1 MDAFVAL
8 YLFMLAG
15 IAGYVLIA
23 NVPSILH
30 TPLLSGSNFIHGV
43 VLAGAMVALGHAEGA
58 LQISIGFI
66 GVMAATA
73 NCIGGYVVT
82 DRMLA
87 MFETSA
93 KRNQRRVEEEQRL
106 LAERHNLRSSDS
118 ENSDSKNSDPDAKH
132 GDPKRKAT
140 EDVAPEDVAPEDKDA
155 IKNKDNDGS
164 RTS

>member
-43 VLAGAMVALGHAEGA
+43 VLVGAMVALGHAEGV
-58 LQISIGFI
+58 LQIAIGFLC
-66 GVMAATA
+66 VVAATA
-73 NCIGGYVVT
+73 NAVGGYVVT

-87 MFETSA
+87 MFEQSA
-93 KRNQRRVEEEQRL
+93 KRKEERARRAQAL
-106 LAERHNLRSSDS
+106 NAGI
-118 ENSDSKNSDPDAKH
+118 DPDADASGADESDAQR
-132 GDPKRKAT
+132 GDSA
-140 EDVAPEDVAPEDKDA
+140 
-155 IKNKDNDGS
+155 
-164 RTS
+164 

>member
-1 MDAFVAL
+1 MDGFVAL

-43 VLAGAMVALGHAEGA
+43 VLAGTMVALGHAQGT
-58 LQISIGFI
+58 LQIVIGFL

-73 NCIGGYVVT
+73 NVVGGYVVT

-87 MFETSA
+87 MFESTA
-93 KRNQRRVEEEQRL
+93 KRNKRRVEEQAL
-106 LAERHNLRSSDS
+106 QLAERNSQLDDNLKGSVENDLSEPSVSVDDDGKPSS
-118 ENSDSKNSDPDAKH
+118 
-132 GDPKRKAT
+132 
-140 EDVAPEDVAPEDKDA
+140 
-155 IKNKDNDGS
+155 
-164 RTS
+164 

>member
-43 VLAGAMVALGHAEGA
+43 VLAGTMVALGHAEGG
-58 LQISIGFI
+58 LQITIGFV

-73 NCIGGYVVT
+73 NVVGGYVVT

-87 MFETSA
+87 LFELSA
-93 KRNQRRVEEEQRL
+93 KRNQRRMEEELRKLPQRYKPGKGDSL
-106 LAERHNLRSSDS
+106 SGKSTDSVNGDGASSHD
-118 ENSDSKNSDPDAKH
+118 
-132 GDPKRKAT
+132 
-140 EDVAPEDVAPEDKDA
+140 
-155 IKNKDNDGS
+155 
-164 RTS
+164 

>member
-15 IAGYVLIA
+15 ITGYVLIA

-43 VLAGAMVALGHAEGA
+43 VLAGAIVALGHAEGA
-58 LQISIGFI
+58 LQITIGFF

-73 NCIGGYVVT
+73 NVVGGYVVT

-87 MFETSA
+87 MFESSA
-93 KRNQRRVEEEQRL
+93 KRNQLRLEEEQQRL
-106 LAERHNLRSSDS
+106 LERKVEERNRVSDA
-118 ENSDSKNSDPDAKH
+118 SDASDAT
-132 GDPKRKAT
+132 DPML
-140 EDVAPEDVAPEDKDA
+140 
-155 IKNKDNDGS
+155 NKDDDA
-164 RTS
+164 

>member
-43 VLAGAMVALGHAEGA
+43 VLAGTMVALGHAEGTI
-58 LQISIGFI
+58 QTVIGFV

-73 NCIGGYVVT
+73 NVVGGYVVT

-87 MFETSA
+87 MFESSA
-93 KRNQRRVEEEQRL
+93 KRNQRRLQEEAV
-106 LAERHNLRSSDS
+106 LAQQNKLDGDAIAADDNANSSSD
-118 ENSDSKNSDPDAKH
+118 D
-132 GDPKRKAT
+132 GDR
-140 EDVAPEDVAPEDKDA
+140 VA
-155 IKNKDNDGS
+155 
-164 RTS
+164 

>member
-43 VLAGAMVALGHAEGA
+43 VLAGAMVALGHAEGT
-58 LQISIGFI
+58 LQITIGFI
-66 GVMAATA
+66 GVMAGTA
-73 NCIGGYVVT
+73 NVVGGYVVT

-87 MFETSA
+87 MFESSA
-93 KRNQRRVEEEQRL
+93 KRNKRRAEEQAL
-106 LAERHNLRSSDS
+106 QLSERNSQIDAGASNSEGGTDS
-118 ENSDSKNSDPDAKH
+118 E
-132 GDPKRKAT
+132 GDHEGR
-140 EDVAPEDVAPEDKDA
+140 
-155 IKNKDNDGS
+155 NQS
-164 RTS
+164 

>member
-58 LQISIGFI
+58 LQITIGFF

-73 NCIGGYVVT
+73 NVVGGYVVT

-87 MFETSA
+87 MFESSA
-93 KRNQRRVEEEQRL
+93 KRNQERLAEEQQRL
-106 LAERHNLRSSDS
+106 ADNKLDEAEQR
-118 ENSDSKNSDPDAKH
+118 
-132 GDPKRKAT
+132 
-140 EDVAPEDVAPEDKDA
+140 KDA
-155 IKNKDNDGS
+155 MGFSDDASSMNNKGDDA
-164 RTS
+164 

>member
-15 IAGYVLIA
+15 VTGYVLIA

-43 VLAGAMVALGHAEGA
+43 VLAGAMVALGHADGV
-58 LQISIGFI
+58 LQTTIGFV

-73 NCIGGYVVT
+73 NVVGGYVVT

-87 MFETSA
+87 MFESSA
-93 KRNQRRVEEEQRL
+93 KRHQRQVEEEKNQL
-106 LAERHNLRSSDS
+106 IERDKPDQEKSGVDS
-118 ENSDSKNSDPDAKH
+118 EHQSDN
-132 GDPKRKAT
+132 
-140 EDVAPEDVAPEDKDA
+140 
-155 IKNKDNDGS
+155 NNGS
-164 RTS
+164 QIE

>member
-15 IAGYVLIA
+15 VTGYLLIA

-43 VLAGAMVALGHAEGA
+43 VLAGAMVALGHADGA
-58 LQISIGFI
+58 LQTTIGFI

-73 NCIGGYVVT
+73 NVVGGYVVT

-87 MFETSA
+87 MFESSA
-93 KRNQRRVEEEQRL
+93 KRNQRRLEDEKKRL
-106 LAERHNLRSSDS
+106 ADSVKTASDS
-118 ENSDSKNSDPDAKH
+118 TDSEL
-132 GDPKRKAT
+132 AT
-140 EDVAPEDVAPEDKDA
+140 PVERD
-155 IKNKDNDGS
+155 DGTQS
-164 RTS
+164 K

>member
-43 VLAGAMVALGHAEGA
+43 VLAGAIVALGHAEGT
-58 LQISIGFI
+58 LEISIGFF

-73 NCIGGYVVT
+73 NVVGGYVVT

-87 MFETSA
+87 MFESSA
-93 KRNQRRVEEEQRL
+93 KRNKRRVEEEQQQ
-106 LAERHNLRSSDS
+106 LAERHLTDADTRDASKDSASDS
-118 ENSDSKNSDPDAKH
+118 TGADA
-132 GDPKRKAT
+132 
-140 EDVAPEDVAPEDKDA
+140 
-155 IKNKDNDGS
+155 
-164 RTS
+164 

>member
-73 NCIGGYVVT
+73 NCVGGYVVT

-93 KRNQRRVEEEQRL
+93 KRNQRRLEEEQRL
-106 LAERHNLRSSDS
+106 LAERNNPGSV
-118 ENSDSKNSDPDAKH
+118 DA
-132 GDPKRKAT
+132 
-140 EDVAPEDVAPEDKDA
+140 DVADA
-155 IKNKDNDGS
+155 DADGNESEQDSSNNKHDDGS
-164 RTS
+164 RAS

>member
-15 IAGYVLIA
+15 ITGYVLIA

-43 VLAGAMVALGHAEGA
+43 VLAGAMVALGHAEGT
-58 LQISIGFI
+58 LQITIGFL

-73 NCIGGYVVT
+73 NVVGGYVVT

-87 MFETSA
+87 MFESSA
-93 KRNQRRVEEEQRL
+93 KRNQRRAKEQAQL
-106 LAERHNLRSSDS
+106 LAEHNDQLDSSSTNIDGSDS
-118 ENSDSKNSDPDAKH
+118 S
-132 GDPKRKAT
+132 AT
-140 EDVAPEDVAPEDKDA
+140 DT
-155 IKNKDNDGS
+155 DGS
-164 RTS
+164 QSS

>member
-106 LAERHNLRSSDS
+106 LAERHNPRSSDS
-118 ENSDSKNSDPDAKH
+118 ENSDPDAKH
-132 GDPKRKAT
+132 SDPKKKAAEDKAA
-140 EDVAPEDVAPEDKDA
+140 EDVAPEEQDA

>member
-58 LQISIGFI
+58 LQVTIGFV

-73 NCIGGYVVT
+73 NVVGGYVVT

-87 MFETSA
+87 MFESTA
-93 KRNQRRVEEEQRL
+93 KRNRRRVEEQAKL
-106 LAERHNLRSSDS
+106 LAKRNS
-118 ENSDSKNSDPDAKH
+118 ELDGNADKH
-132 GDPKRKAT
+132 VDGDDINNADNT
-140 EDVAPEDVAPEDKDA
+140 GHDG
-155 IKNKDNDGS
+155 NKPS
-164 RTS
+164 

>member
-23 NVPSILH
+23 SVPSILH

-43 VLAGAMVALGHAEGA
+43 VLVGTMVALGHAEGA
-58 LQISIGFI
+58 FQITIGFI

-73 NCIGGYVVT
+73 NVVGGYVVT

-87 MFETSA
+87 MFESTA
-93 KRNQRRVEEEQRL
+93 KRNQRRLQEEQRL
-106 LAERHNLRSSDS
+106 AEQNRLGDD
-118 ENSDSKNSDPDAKH
+118 ELVAELDSKSDDGNP
-132 GDPKRKAT
+132 
-140 EDVAPEDVAPEDKDA
+140 VA
-155 IKNKDNDGS
+155 
-164 RTS
+164 

>member
-43 VLAGAMVALGHAEGA
+43 VLVGAMLALGHAEGV
-58 LQISIGFI
+58 LQVTIGFLS
-66 GVMAATA
+66 VVAASA
-73 NCIGGYVVT
+73 NAVGGYVVT

-87 MFETSA
+87 MFEQSA
-93 KRNQRRVEEEQRL
+93 IRKEERLKRARAIRVGE
-106 LAERHNLRSSDS
+106 
-118 ENSDSKNSDPDAKH
+118 DPDAVVTK
-132 GDPKRKAT
+132 KASLAAQSDDEAGPST
-140 EDVAPEDVAPEDKDA
+140 
-155 IKNKDNDGS
+155 
-164 RTS
+164 

>member
-43 VLAGAMVALGHAEGA
+43 VLVGAMVALGHAEGA
-58 LQISIGFI
+58 LQTTIGFF

-73 NCIGGYVVT
+73 NVVGGYVVT

-87 MFETSA
+87 MFESSA
-93 KRNQRRVEEEQRL
+93 KRNQQRL
-106 LAERHNLRSSDS
+106 EDERTRLAERKAEDADKRNQAMDSSGANQASDANDS
-118 ENSDSKNSDPDAKH
+118 TNDQGSDA
-132 GDPKRKAT
+132 
-140 EDVAPEDVAPEDKDA
+140 
-155 IKNKDNDGS
+155 
-164 RTS
+164 

>member
-1 MDAFVAL
+1 MDGFVAL

-43 VLAGAMVALGHAEGA
+43 VLAGTMVALGHAEGP
-58 LQISIGFI
+58 LQTTIGFL

-73 NCIGGYVVT
+73 NVVGGYVVT

-87 MFETSA
+87 MFESSA
-93 KRNQRRVEEEQRL
+93 KRNQQRL
-106 LAERHNLRSSDS
+106 EDERQKLAERNQI
-118 ENSDSKNSDPDAKH
+118 KQDA
-132 GDPKRKAT
+132 
-140 EDVAPEDVAPEDKDA
+140 
-155 IKNKDNDGS
+155 DNDKPDGGNGTDAS
-164 RTS
+164 AGRHGVDA

>member
-43 VLAGAMVALGHAEGA
+43 VLAGAMVALGHAEGT
-58 LQISIGFI
+58 LQITIGFF

-73 NCIGGYVVT
+73 NVVGGYVVT

-87 MFETSA
+87 MFESA
-93 KRNQRRVEEEQRL
+93 ATRNKRRAEEQSQQ
-106 LAERHNLRSSDS
+106 LAERNNQLDERRRAVDGNDSDS
-118 ENSDSKNSDPDAKH
+118 ANSDSTNSESTKQDHEGRNQP
-132 GDPKRKAT
+132 
-140 EDVAPEDVAPEDKDA
+140 
-155 IKNKDNDGS
+155 
-164 RTS
+164 

>member
-73 NCIGGYVVT
+73 NCVGGYVVT

-93 KRNQRRVEEEQRL
+93 KRNQRRLEEEQRL
-106 LAERHNLRSSDS
+106 LAERNNPSSVDADADDANDESKQDS
-118 ENSDSKNSDPDAKH
+118 TNSKH
-132 GDPKRKAT
+132 D
-140 EDVAPEDVAPEDKDA
+140 
-155 IKNKDNDGS
+155 DGS
-164 RTS
+164 RAS

>member
-58 LQISIGFI
+58 LQISIGFL

-73 NCIGGYVVT
+73 NVVGGYVVT

-87 MFETSA
+87 MFEQSA
-93 KRNQRRVEEEQRL
+93 KRNQMRIEDEQQRL
-106 LAERHNLRSSDS
+106 TEKSGVDGRADGSSDNDQNDDNGQS
-118 ENSDSKNSDPDAKH
+118 SADSTSDDSSLGNDD
-132 GDPKRKAT
+132 GR
-140 EDVAPEDVAPEDKDA
+140 
-155 IKNKDNDGS
+155 NK
-164 RTS
+164 

>member
-43 VLAGAMVALGHAEGA
+43 VLAGTMVALGHAEGTV
-58 LQISIGFI
+58 QTTIGFI
-66 GVMAATA
+66 GVMFATA
-73 NCIGGYVVT
+73 NCVGGYIVT

-93 KRNQRRVEEEQRL
+93 KRNQERVEEEKRL
-106 LAERHNLRSSDS
+106 LS
-118 ENSDSKNSDPDAKH
+118 EKNSRDSDL
-132 GDPKRKAT
+132 D
-140 EDVAPEDVAPEDKDA
+140 EDTVDEQDQ
-155 IKNKDNDGS
+155 
-164 RTS
+164 

>member
-8 YLFMLAG
+8 YLLMLAG
-15 IAGYVLIA
+15 ITGYVLIA

-58 LQISIGFI
+58 LQTTIGFF

-73 NCIGGYVVT
+73 NVVGGYIVT

-87 MFETSA
+87 MFESSA
-93 KRNQRRVEEEQRL
+93 KRNQRRLEQEQKL
-106 LAERHNLRSSDS
+106 LAERNKSVNDNAEDNIEQQALS
-118 ENSDSKNSDPDAKH
+118 
-132 GDPKRKAT
+132 GDG
-140 EDVAPEDVAPEDKDA
+140 
-155 IKNKDNDGS
+155 NKSGDGS
-164 RTS
+164 QSE

>member
-43 VLAGAMVALGHAEGA
+43 VLAGAMVALGHAQGT
-58 LQISIGFI
+58 LQIVIGFL

-73 NCIGGYVVT
+73 NVVGGYVVT

-87 MFETSA
+87 MFESSA
-93 KRNQRRVEEEQRL
+93 KRNQRRAEEQSLL
-106 LAERHNLRSSDS
+106 LAERNNQLDESPKGDAEGDLS
-118 ENSDSKNSDPDAKH
+118 EPSA
-132 GDPKRKAT
+132 A
-140 EDVAPEDVAPEDKDA
+140 V
-155 IKNKDNDGS
+155 DNDGKPS
-164 RTS
+164 S

>member
-43 VLAGAMVALGHAEGA
+43 VLAGTMVALGHAEGT
-58 LQISIGFI
+58 LQITIGFF
-66 GVMAATA
+66 GVIAATA
-73 NCIGGYVVT
+73 NVVGGYVVT

-87 MFETSA
+87 MFESA
-93 KRNQRRVEEEQRL
+93 ASRNKRRAEEQAQQ
-106 LAERHNLRSSDS
+106 LAEHHSSRNEAGRRSTDKDSPDALGSDS
-118 ENSDSKNSDPDAKH
+118 ANA
-132 GDPKRKAT
+132 
-140 EDVAPEDVAPEDKDA
+140 
-155 IKNKDNDGS
+155 NDHEGRS
-164 RTS
+164 QHD

>member
-1 MDAFVAL
+1 MDVFVAL

-43 VLAGAMVALGHAEGA
+43 VLVGSMVALGHANGT
-58 LQISIGFI
+58 LQTVIGFI

-73 NCIGGYVVT
+73 NVVGGYVVT

-87 MFETSA
+87 MFEQTA
-93 KRNQRRVEEEQRL
+93 KRNQRRLEEEQ
-106 LAERHNLRSSDS
+106 LAGKVDGTDASQDEATASSDS
-118 ENSDSKNSDPDAKH
+118 EGA
-132 GDPKRKAT
+132 A
-140 EDVAPEDVAPEDKDA
+140 
-155 IKNKDNDGS
+155 
-164 RTS
+164 

>member
-43 VLAGAMVALGHAEGA
+43 VLAGAMVALGHAEGT
-58 LQISIGFI
+58 LQTTIGFI
-66 GVMAATA
+66 GVLAATA
-73 NCIGGYVVT
+73 NVVGGYIVT

-87 MFETSA
+87 MFETTA
-93 KRNQRRVEEEQRL
+93 KRNQQRL
-106 LAERHNLRSSDS
+106 ADEQ
-118 ENSDSKNSDPDAKH
+118 KAKL
-132 GDPKRKAT
+132 GDGDTSAA
-140 EDVAPEDVAPEDKDA
+140 DDNA
-155 IKNKDNDGS
+155 IDNDES
-164 RTS
+164 ASS

>member
-58 LQISIGFI
+58 LQISIGFL

-73 NCIGGYVVT
+73 NVVGGYVVT
-82 DRMLA
+82 DRMSGVDGRA
-87 MFETSA
+87 DG
-93 KRNQRRVEEEQRL
+93 
-106 LAERHNLRSSDS
+106 SSDNDQNDDNGQS
-118 ENSDSKNSDPDAKH
+118 SADSTSDDSSLGNDD
-132 GDPKRKAT
+132 GR
-140 EDVAPEDVAPEDKDA
+140 
-155 IKNKDNDGS
+155 NK
-164 RTS
+164 

>member
-43 VLAGAMVALGHAEGA
+43 VLAGAIVALGHAEGT
-58 LQISIGFI
+58 LEISIGFF

-73 NCIGGYVVT
+73 NVVGGYVVT

-87 MFETSA
+87 MFESSA
-93 KRNQRRVEEEQRL
+93 KRNKRRVEEEQRQ
-106 LAERHNLRSSDS
+106 LAERHLTDADTRDASKDSASDS
-118 ENSDSKNSDPDAKH
+118 TGADA
-132 GDPKRKAT
+132 
-140 EDVAPEDVAPEDKDA
+140 
-155 IKNKDNDGS
+155 
-164 RTS
+164 

>member
-58 LQISIGFI
+58 LQITIGFI

-73 NCIGGYVVT
+73 NVVGGYVVT

-87 MFETSA
+87 MFESTA
-93 KRNQRRVEEEQRL
+93 KRNKRRVEEQAKL
-106 LAERHNLRSSDS
+106 LAERNGELDRQAS
-118 ENSDSKNSDPDAKH
+118 A
-132 GDPKRKAT
+132 
-140 EDVAPEDVAPEDKDA
+140 DVAGSTDNTDHDGDKL
-155 IKNKDNDGS
+155 S
-164 RTS
+164 